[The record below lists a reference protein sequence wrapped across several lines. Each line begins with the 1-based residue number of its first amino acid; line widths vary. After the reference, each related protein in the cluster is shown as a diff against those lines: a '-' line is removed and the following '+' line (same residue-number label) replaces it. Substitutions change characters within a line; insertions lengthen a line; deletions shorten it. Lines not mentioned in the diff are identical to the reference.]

1 MHPPN
6 PLNPAQREVLDQL
19 GATPDERP
27 RFDAA
32 LRHQLRRALDDGTES
47 LRDQIDPGDTLFVN
61 KHLLS
66 TVMGCERRF
75 LADDDEP
82 FAWSV
87 PTARGTVSHKAI
99 ELSIH
104 WRGELDPLTLVDEA
118 IARLTEGTDGLADWL
133 QVCAEVE
140 RAELRAEANDRIA
153 KFLECWPPL
162 KAGWR
167 PVTESRLRLELHDRF
182 VVSGKVDLALGQATG
197 DVAGKV
203 LVDLKTGGFSPQH
216 VEDLRVY
223 ALLEAVRVGTPPRL
237 LASYYL
243 DQGRFQ
249 PEPVTEEL
257 LFSAVA
263 RVTDGI
269 ARILDARRRDR
280 EPRTAAGPAC
290 RWCPVLGDCDTGRR
304 HLDDDAL
311 DGW

>member
-1 MHPPN
+1 MASSPGRSGTW
-6 PLNPAQREVLDQL
+6 LFYLAFFLSGAAGLGYEVVWTRLFSTALGHEYPSLLAVVAAFFGGVAL
-19 GATPDERP
+19 GAW
-27 RFDAA
+27 AA
-32 LRHQLRRALDDGTES
+32 DRAIS
-47 LRDQIDPGDTLFVN
+47 RSQSPG
-61 KHLLS
+61 
-66 TVMGCERRF
+66 
-75 LADDDEP
+75 
-82 FAWSV
+82 
-87 PTARGTVSHKAI
+87 
-99 ELSIH
+99 
-104 WRGELDPLTLVDEA
+104 
-118 IARLTEGTDGLADWL
+118 
-133 QVCAEVE
+133 
-140 RAELRAEANDRIA
+140 
-153 KFLECWPPL
+153 
-162 KAGWR
+162 
-167 PVTESRLRLELHDRF
+167 
-182 VVSGKVDLALGQATG
+182 
-197 DVAGKV
+197 
-203 LVDLKTGGFSPQH
+203 
-216 VEDLRVY
+216 RVY